1 MRIVFHLT
9 RGTIRRHIGAVAAGI
24 VAFGLTAGAANVP
37 AAQAA
42 VRSTT
47 VLLIN
52 STGCDLNLAGYA
64 LAHGIWTMEPPQ
76 YIDPGTQV
84 SWASESNGFMTGT
97 EGYARFT
104 TSDCAN
110 PALRRKVVRVH
121 WANPFLGSSS
131 YDSAETDPAF
141 TVPYNGGTGNK
152 TSVTF
157 TAKAI

>member
-1 MRIVFHLT
+1 MRITFHWT
-9 RGTIRRHIGAVAAGI
+9 HGTTRRHIGAVAAGI
-24 VAFGLTAGAANVP
+24 AVFGLMASAANAP

-52 STGCDLNLAGYA
+52 STGCDLNLVGYG
-64 LAHGIWTMEPPQ
+64 LAHGMWTAEPPQ
-76 YIDPGTQV
+76 YIDPGTQA

-121 WANPFLGSSS
+121 WANPFLGSNS
-131 YDSAETDPAF
+131 YDYAETDPAF
-141 TVPYNGGTGNK
+141 TVPHNGGTGNN

-157 TAKAI
+157 TAKVI